1 MSLPTVDLDDRTFDD
16 LFAEARSLVPAH
28 APQWTNH
35 NLSDPGITLIELF
48 AWLAEMLIF
57 RTNQVPE
64 AHRTAF
70 LRLLRGPE
78 WRPTADLDTEVRHA
92 LAELRRRHRAVT
104 VEDYAALAKEAS
116 PNVARVRVVARRN
129 LRTGRNVDTPGD
141 VSVIVV
147 RGVRP
152 SVLVQDADGRLRDM
166 TNQARTE
173 YGPSFGLAADPGQD
187 LFVGSP
193 EVFQGIDF
201 ALASPGS
208 GYALAFAYWNGK
220 EWAQL
225 GEGHELHDGTDEWRQ
240 DGTVEFAAPEDWVQN
255 EVADVRRYWVRVSTA
270 RSPSKVAQARQVEPD
285 DRLLQRVD
293 EHLEQRRIL
302 GTSHHVLTP
311 ESIPV
316 TADIVVVRRSDVL
329 DPDARASVV
338 AAIERFL
345 DPLTGGPDGDGWP
358 FGRRVY
364 VSELHELLRALPEV
378 DHVADLR
385 LSAAPSSGWLR
396 AEEIWHE
403 SGEQVGVDIGAHRL
417 PEADLDPTRIFT
429 VARSLGIRVRT
440 AVAPLETASQAAVT
454 RAVKDAVRAFF
465 HPQSPPTPRFRPL
478 AEAVLAPGT
487 LRGPVEE
494 ALAGLGT
501 LRSLE
506 LESNPERMARDEVLD
521 VVTVRIEEGEL
532 VEPVTTVSFVE

>member
-16 LFAEARSLVPAH
+16 LFVEARSLVPAH
-28 APQWTNH
+28 APEWTNH
-35 NLSDPGITLIELF
+35 NRSDPGITLIELF
-48 AWLAEMLIF
+48 AWLAEMLIY

-64 AHRTAF
+64 AHRIAF

-78 WRPTADLDTEVRHA
+78 WQPTADLETEVRDA

-104 VEDYAALAKEAS
+104 VEDYAAQAQEAS

-129 LRTGRNVDTPGD
+129 LRTGRNVDSPGD
-141 VSVIVV
+141 VSVVVV

-152 SVLVQDADGRLRDM
+152 SVLVRDADGRLLDM

-193 EVFQGIDF
+193 EVFHGVDF
-201 ALASPGS
+201 VLATPGS
-208 GYALAFAYWNGK
+208 GYALVFSYWNGK
-220 EWAQL
+220 AWTQL
-225 GEGHELHDGTDEWRQ
+225 GAEHELDDGTEEWRT
-240 DGTVEFAAPEDWVQN
+240 DGAVEFVVPGDWVQN
-255 EVADVRRYWVRVSTA
+255 EVAGVRRYWVRVSTS
-270 RSPSKVAQARQVEPD
+270 RSPSKVAQAQQVEPD

-293 EHLEQRRIL
+293 AYLEQRRIL
-302 GTSHHVLTP
+302 GTSHHVLAP
-311 ESIPV
+311 EFIPV
-316 TADIVVVRRSDVL
+316 AADLIIVRRSDVL
-329 DPDARASVV
+329 DQDARASVV

-364 VSELHELLRALPEV
+364 VSELHELLRALREV

-403 SGEQVGVDIGAHRL
+403 TGEQVGVDIGAHRL
-417 PEADLDPTRIFT
+417 PEADLDPARILT
-429 VARSLGIRVRT
+429 VARSLGVRVRT
-440 AVAPLETASQAAVT
+440 AVAPVETASRAAVN
-454 RAVKDAVRAFF
+454 RAVKDAVRDFF

-478 AEAVLAPGT
+478 AEVVLAPGT

-501 LRSLE
+501 LRTLE
-506 LESNPERMARDEVLD
+506 LESDADRMARDEVLD

-532 VEPVTTVSFVE
+532 VEPATNVSFVE